1 MATIKQF
8 IVTNP
13 EDDKE
18 LSFFLNTE
26 AMLYIGIKTIEE
38 PENEAWIIADKE
50 EVQFIINALNDL
62 IKEM

>member
-8 IVTNP
+8 IVTDNVL
-13 EDDKE
+13 EKE
-18 LSFFLNTE
+18 LTISLSTKSTIF
-26 AMLYIGIKTIEE
+26 IGIKTKDE
-38 PENEAWIIADKE
+38 PETEQYIIPNKE